1 MNPINLLT
9 LRTRLPGRGRRALW
23 GQRGRERED
32 SARDSLTR
40 LLEFASSWQ
49 QIKQHREAVPQ
60 TLRALEGEREEEA
73 FSWGSAG
80 GWQ

>member
-1 MNPINLLT
+1 MGPV
-9 LRTRLPGRGRRALW
+9 RE
-23 GQRGRERED
+23 RERED

-49 QIKQHREAVPQ
+49 QIKQHRQAVPQ
-60 TLRALEGEREEEA
+60 TLRALEGEREEEG